1 MLIARDKPPVGASPT
16 RSSNIAGLT
25 SGPGQEPH
33 KLPFIGS
40 NPMPATSMPNKS
52 CPECKEEVHVRT
64 SKCECGHLFYTPT
77 RKTKEEME
85 PKEEEIKEVKKV
97 PSPPIV
103 KKIVKDPAD
112 TLKEEAEDLKYIL
125 KTCKTKSKDIHQRF
139 TIHKTIN
146 NIKYNGNFNEHGK
159 IIGVGQD

>member
-1 MLIARDKPPVGASPT
+1 
-16 RSSNIAGLT
+16 
-25 SGPGQEPH
+25 
-33 KLPFIGS
+33 
-40 NPMPATSMPNKS
+40 MPNKT
-52 CPECKEEVHVRT
+52 CPECSKEMHVRT
-64 SKCECGHLFYTPT
+64 SKCECGFLFYIPT

-85 PKEEEIKEVKKV
+85 SEEEEEIKEVKKV

-103 KKIVKDPAD
+103 KKTVKDPAD

-146 NIKYNGNFNEHGK
+146 NIKYNGIFNDHGK
-159 IIGVGQD
+159 IIGAGQD